1 MRLLGVPPDRQLVIS
16 LIAKAM
22 SSWDNLRAPKG
33 YLDMPKIRPQ
43 NIPAVP
49 GQTAQDRQA
58 ELERRRAEYDMKQRE
73 AFLRDGPEGRQRKL
87 EQAKFL
93 VKEGKDANS
102 NAPNA
107 NNRNVSQARRDSH
120 RPGTAGSSGR
130 GRSYTQARNRS
141 EIENSRK
148 EVRRQRRPQSA
159 APVLGSRPVNFA
171 GRDGWVAKPKYE
183 TRTEMIAARNEEL
196 LPHHSFDVDG
206 DGCISQEDYRLS
218 KKFDENKDGMLQH
231 DERIELRKAMVASTV
246 NRFRELQ
253 AAGQVSLQIHA
264 IYTRFSLGRGLAIL
278 G

>member
-1 MRLLGVPPDRQLVIS
+1 
-16 LIAKAM
+16 M

-43 NIPAVP
+43 NVPAVP

-73 AFLRDGPEGRQRKL
+73 AFLRDGPEARQLKL

-93 VKEGKDANS
+93 VKESKDVRGNASKNS
-102 NAPNA
+102 R
-107 NNRNVSQARRDSH
+107 NRNASQARLDSH
-120 RPGTAGSSGR
+120 RPGTAGSSSR
-130 GRSYTQARNRS
+130 GRSYAQARNRS

-159 APVLGSRPVNFA
+159 ASVLGSRPVNFA

-183 TRTEMIAARNEEL
+183 TRTEMIAARNKEL

-231 DERIELRKAMVASTV
+231 DEQIELRKAMVASTV

-253 AAGQVSLQIHA
+253 AAGQVFIHA
-264 IYTRFSLGRGLAIL
+264 QHIFFHMSRIGHTGLIL
-278 G
+278 A